1 MRAVG
6 RPLVAGQLLVQ
17 TGDLLLAD
25 VDGVVKIPL
34 DIAADTLQKAGE
46 IRTWERSHF
55 DMINSPDFTFEKWK
69 NREKDA

>member
-1 MRAVG
+1 M
-6 RPLVAGQLLVQ
+6 LVQ

-34 DIAADTLQKAGE
+34 DIAADTLRKAGE

-55 DMINSPDFTFEKWK
+55 DMITSPDFIYEEWK
-69 NREKDA
+69 NRERNA